1 MITRSMTTRKN
12 FRVLMKFLGTS
23 KQQNVDFLA
32 IFDHVYSIES
42 YLYSCS
48 NFQGVGKGIGD
59 SINEEAYG
67 YQRGLSTFCTKS
79 IVGSHQ
85 TRFVSIPIYVE

>member
-1 MITRSMTTRKN
+1 MTTRQI
-12 FRVLMKFLGTS
+12 FRVLMNFLGTS
-23 KQQNVDFLA
+23 KQQKVVFLW
-32 IFDHVYSIES
+32 IFDHLYSVEA

-59 SINEEAYG
+59 SINEEAYNH
-67 YQRGLSTFCTKS
+67 QRGLSTFCIKS

-85 TRFVSIPIYVE
+85 TRFLSVPVYVE

>member
-1 MITRSMTTRKN
+1 MIIRSMTTRQI
-12 FRVLMKFLGTS
+12 FRVLMNFLGTS
-23 KQQNVDFLA
+23 KQQKVDFLG
-32 IFDHVYSIES
+32 ISDHVYSIEA

-59 SINEEAYG
+59 SINEEAYDH
-67 YQRGLSTFCTKS
+67 QRGLSTFCIKS

-85 TRFVSIPIYVE
+85 TRFVSIPVYAE

>member
-1 MITRSMTTRKN
+1 MN
-12 FRVLMKFLGTS
+12 FLGTS
-23 KQQNVDFLA
+23 KQQKVDFLA

-59 SINEEAYG
+59 SINEEAYDH
-67 YQRGLSTFCTKS
+67 QRGL
-79 IVGSHQ
+79 
-85 TRFVSIPIYVE
+85 